1 MDQTTT
7 PPLPSRGPEQGAN
20 PPTPEVNTIGTTP
33 EGNPDPG
40 AETIKTPEVSQE
52 AASEMAPVGVGPAVQ
67 PANAPVDDQKNTLA
81 ADDAKATT
89 NINEP
94 TPATDLDKTFVKAA
108 EEVIDQYKGK
118 PYEEEEQHSKL
129 QIKYLWQRFKR
140 KIGKD

>member
-1 MDQTTT
+1 MDQTTPPQRPELGASPLNPEGNT
-7 PPLPSRGPEQGAN
+7 PV
-20 PPTPEVNTIGTTP
+20 PTPES
-33 EGNPDPG
+33 NPDSG

-81 ADDAKATT
+81 ADDVKTATDIT
-89 NINEP
+89 EP

-108 EEVIDQYKGK
+108 EEVIDQYEGK